1 MSHLLALEHSS
12 SDLSSICD
20 LDSSSGFVESHGRD
34 NFLMSWQSSLEL
46 ISIVSQ
52 LTNEDNF
59 SASEQSK
66 AFDTLHQNRKCISL
80 AEATGSGG
88 CHDAIQCS
96 WSLVSYMDKK
106 GTAQKLGDEL
116 GLKANQPSAVH
127 SSHHEIGVTGSN
139 LFSLKMQEY
148 HEPSDTKSFHSAV
161 EIKKRNSQHELKCHD
176 INTPSSLQEKSACCP
191 PVSLRPEEIAGG
203 SQDYDPKI
211 WDDLPLS
218 ESLNK
223 FLAVIESE
231 IAITPGDVSS
241 TKPHLENGIDELHA
255 DHSSLS
261 VTPQGTAGA
270 SHTPPI
276 VLRSSQ
282 TAVKANTGKGNS
294 LSNCEA
300 NPAASVQESQP
311 ANTAEAVFVGRNG
324 RDISECFLSNT
335 SLSALFPASEGL
347 GTTSTLRKSTRIPP
361 QRATISPT
369 HSTSESDH
377 SCLNIKYFNGCGEK
391 SPLEMSEKLMTLC
404 SGRYN
409 DVSDLCSLENK
420 QCRRWPKNEGDSPTI
435 CRKLTY
441 SLEALCSSPGRS
453 TNALKEIPYGHIRN
467 NLTQTYVPGHESSY
481 NASADLF
488 DDSAKE
494 MDMATETTKKS
505 QDILLQWG
513 KSLAE
518 SHHIESDFSLRS
530 LSENFSQSSQKL
542 SLPNMPASMNPKTCS
557 SPHFPSDSE
566 SDVECSQDFV
576 PCSQSTPVAGFHQPR
591 IHGMKGAFKKLPSFY
606 VDLDNNYKKTR
617 ISSEN
622 EPQQATPR
630 SQKNVKTPSQNS
642 KSPVILGITQPEVVN
657 NCSSAECLESDIDE
671 WVPPTTKKTFLP
683 DMLGFQALGLRK
695 CLAACNSPDENTLPR
710 KKVKH
715 IKQRTNKR
723 FIKKELNLKSMFTAE
738 VANQKTH
745 NYSSTHSGWISK
757 ESELGLGCGSE
768 VRCCLPFSENWPPS
782 VPETKNAW
790 SPELFSQK
798 VTSTQWL
805 NL

>member
-1 MSHLLALEHSS
+1 
-12 SDLSSICD
+12 
-20 LDSSSGFVESHGRD
+20 
-34 NFLMSWQSSLEL
+34 MSWQPSLQL
-46 ISIVSQ
+46 TSIVSQ
-52 LTNEDNF
+52 LTDEDNF

-66 AFDTLHQNRKCISL
+66 VFDTLHQNRKYISL

-88 CHDAIQCS
+88 CHDVIQCS

-106 GTAQKLGDEL
+106 STAQKLGDER
-116 GLKANQPSAVH
+116 GLQANQSGAVH

-139 LFSLKMQEY
+139 LFSLKMQES
-148 HEPSDTKSFHSAV
+148 HEPSNTKSFHSAI
-161 EIKKRNSQHELKCHD
+161 EIKKRNSQHELTCHD
-176 INTPSSLQEKSACCP
+176 INTPSSLQERSACCP
-191 PVSLRPEEIAGG
+191 PISLRLEEIAGG

-231 IAITPGDVSS
+231 IAITPADASS
-241 TKPHLENGIDELHA
+241 RQHHLDNGIDELQA

-261 VTPQGTAGA
+261 VTPQGAAGA
-270 SHTPPI
+270 LHTPPI
-276 VLRSSQ
+276 ALRSSQ
-282 TAVKANTGKGNS
+282 AAVKANSGKGNF

-300 NPAASVQESQP
+300 NPAANVQESHP
-311 ANTAEAVFVGRNG
+311 ENTAESVSIGRNG
-324 RDISECFLSNT
+324 REISECFLSNA
-335 SLSALFPASEGL
+335 SLSALFPASKGL

-361 QRATISPT
+361 RRATISHT
-369 HSTSESDH
+369 HSNSESDH
-377 SCLNIKYFNGCGEK
+377 SCLNIKCFNGSGEK
-391 SPLEMSEKLMTLC
+391 SPLEMSEKLVTLC
-404 SGRYN
+404 SRRYN
-409 DVSDLCSLENK
+409 DVSDLCNLENK
-420 QCRRWPKNEGDSPTI
+420 QCRRWPKNQGDSLTI

-441 SLEALCSSPGRS
+441 SLEALCSSPSRS
-453 TNALKEIPYGHIRN
+453 TNALKEMRYGHSRN

-542 SLPNMPASMNPKTCS
+542 PLPNMPASMNPETCS
-557 SPHFPSDSE
+557 SHFPSDSE
-566 SDVECSQDFV
+566 SDVESSQDFV
-576 PCSQSTPVAGFHQPR
+576 PCSQSTPVAGFHQTR
-591 IHGMKGAFKKLPSFY
+591 IHGVKGAFKKLPTFY
-606 VDLDNNYKKTR
+606 VDLDTNYKKTR

-622 EPQQATPR
+622 EAQQATPR
-630 SQKNVKTPSQNS
+630 SQKNIKTPSQKA
-642 KSPVILGITQPEVVN
+642 KSPVIPGVTQPEVVN
-657 NCSSAECLESDIDE
+657 NCSVAECLASDIDE
-671 WVPPTTKKTFLP
+671 WVPPTTKKAFLP
-683 DMLGFQALGLRK
+683 DMLRFQALGIRK
-695 CLAACNSPDENTLPR
+695 SLAACNSPDENTLPR
-710 KKVKH
+710 KKLKH
-715 IKQRTNKR
+715 VKQRTNKR
-723 FIKKELNLKSMFTAE
+723 FIKKELNLKNPLTAV
-738 VANQKTH
+738 VANQKTP

-757 ESELGLGCGSE
+757 ESVLELGCGSE
-768 VRCCLPFSENWPPS
+768 VSCCLSFSENWPPS